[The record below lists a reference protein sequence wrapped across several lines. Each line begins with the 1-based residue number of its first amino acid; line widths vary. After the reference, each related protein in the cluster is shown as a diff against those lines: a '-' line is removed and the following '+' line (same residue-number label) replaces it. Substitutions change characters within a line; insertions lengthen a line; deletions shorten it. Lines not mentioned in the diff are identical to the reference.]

1 MVRELAA
8 FWAAV
13 SYTAELVL
21 WHSPNN
27 VARAELV
34 GELVVEL
41 HRVEGRHLKFERPAA
56 KIYDLLLGPPLSR
69 AWLSNCLEEAIGRLR
84 VDLYARREAEAKL
97 EALQSLI
104 VRVQGFVLGDTD
116 GSSTQ
121 ATSISAVAELLEG

>member
-8 FWAAV
+8 FQAAV
-13 SYTAELVL
+13 SYTVELVL

-41 HRVEGRHLKFERPAA
+41 HRVEGRRSKFEWPTA

-69 AWLSNCLEEAIGRLR
+69 A
-84 VDLYARREAEAKL
+84 
-97 EALQSLI
+97 
-104 VRVQGFVLGDTD
+104 
-116 GSSTQ
+116 
-121 ATSISAVAELLEG
+121 